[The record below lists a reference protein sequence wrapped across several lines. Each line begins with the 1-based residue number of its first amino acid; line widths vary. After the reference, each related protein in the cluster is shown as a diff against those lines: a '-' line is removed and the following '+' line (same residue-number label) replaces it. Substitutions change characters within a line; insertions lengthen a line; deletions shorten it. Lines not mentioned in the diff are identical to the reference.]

1 MALTLMSR
9 KIDAAKPEIDRK
21 LILFAICFSA
31 AGSVVSLVCLETSHG
46 FSFYTK

>member
-21 LILFAICFSA
+21 LILFGICSSA
-31 AGSVVSLVCLETSHG
+31 AGSIVDIVFLET
-46 FSFYTK
+46 